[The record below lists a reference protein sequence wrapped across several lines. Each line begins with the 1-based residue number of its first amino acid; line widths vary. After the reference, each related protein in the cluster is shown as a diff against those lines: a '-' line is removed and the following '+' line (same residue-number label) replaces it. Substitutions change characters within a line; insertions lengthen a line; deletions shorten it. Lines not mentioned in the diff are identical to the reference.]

1 MAVLSVLR
9 QKRMTRIFAAALVL
23 GATLITLPAGALDL
37 TDCRI
42 SAGPGAP
49 SIAARCGE
57 LERPL
62 NPDDA
67 GAGTITLKVA
77 VVAALS
83 LEPAADAF
91 VPIAG
96 GPGASSIEFYAGW
109 SRAFERVRQERDI
122 LLVDQRGTGESA
134 PMACNT
140 DDEVVEGAFSIE
152 ETLRAMQECLEALPH
167 DPRFFTT
174 SVAVRDL
181 EAVREALGYGA
192 LNLYGVSYGTRVA
205 QHYAR
210 RYPYTTRSV
219 IIDGVVPPQL
229 PLGPEIATE
238 SQRALDRVLD
248 RCAADPA
255 CNERFP
261 DLHDGF
267 RRLRDTLA
275 AGSVPVTIAN
285 PVTGETETFEFGE
298 SHMAAAIRLLLYSA
312 RTIALLPLVISEA
325 ADGNYAPLAAQFRM
339 AAQSMA
345 DALNIGMH
353 NAVMCTEDA
362 PFIDHGAVDRS
373 ALEASYLGAAQLDA
387 IEAMCSIWPQG
398 PMDED
403 LHMPLTTDIP
413 VLLLSGDADPITPP
427 RYANLAAVD
436 LERAWLLT
444 GVNQGHG
451 LGPVGCMPRIVGAFV
466 ESTSLQD
473 GDTDCMDDNFVMPF
487 FLDYSGP
494 TP

>member
-1 MAVLSVLR
+1 MAVLSELL
-9 QKRMTRIFAAALVL
+9 QKRMSRILAAALVL
-23 GATLITLPAGALDL
+23 GAALHSLPAGALDL
-37 TDCRI
+37 SDCRI

-62 NPDDA
+62 NPDDPE
-67 GAGTITLKVA
+67 AGTITLKVA

-83 LEPAADAF
+83 LEPETDAF

-96 GPGASSIEFYAGW
+96 GPGGSSIVFYAGW
-109 SRAFERVRQERDI
+109 AHAFERVRQERDI

-134 PMACNT
+134 PMTCDT
-140 DDEVVEGAFSIE
+140 DDDVVEGLFSID
-152 ETLRAMQECLEALPH
+152 ETRRVMEECLEALPF

-181 EAVREALGYGA
+181 EAVREALGYSA
-192 LNLYGVSYGTRVA
+192 LNLYGSSYGTRVA

-210 RYPYTTRSV
+210 RYPDSTRTV

-238 SQRALDRVLD
+238 SQRAMDRVLD
-248 RCAADPA
+248 RCSSDPD
-255 CNERFP
+255 CSDRFP
-261 DLHDGF
+261 AIHEDF
-267 RRLRDTLA
+267 QRLRATLA
-275 AGSVPVTIAN
+275 AGPVTVAASN
-285 PVTGETETFEFGE
+285 PATGKQESLDFGE
-298 SHMAAAIRLLLYSA
+298 MHMAVAIRLLLYGA
-312 RTIALLPLVISEA
+312 RSIALIPLVINEA
-325 ADGNYAPLAAQFRM
+325 ANGNYGPLAAQYQM
-339 AAQSMA
+339 TMQSMS
-345 DALNIGMH
+345 DALSIGMH
-353 NAVMCTEDA
+353 NSVMCTEDA
-362 PFIDHGAVDRS
+362 PYIDYDAIDRE
-373 ALEASYLGAAQLDA
+373 AIEASYLGPAQIDA

-398 PMDED
+398 PIDDD
-403 LHMPLTTDIP
+403 LHTPLATDIP

-436 LERAWLLT
+436 LEKAWLLT

-451 LGPVGCMPRIVGAFV
+451 LGPVGCMPRIVGKFV
-466 ESTSLQD
+466 DSALLED

>member
-1 MAVLSVLR
+1 M
-9 QKRMTRIFAAALVL
+9 RMTRILAAALVM
-23 GATLITLPAGALDL
+23 GGTLFAFQARALEL
-37 TDCRI
+37 ADCRI

-49 SIAARCGE
+49 GIGARCGDF
-57 LERPL
+57 ERPL
-62 NPDDA
+62 DPDDP
-67 GAGTITLKVA
+67 GAGTISLRVA
-77 VVAALS
+77 VVPALS

-96 GPGASSIEFYAGW
+96 GPGASSISFYAGW
-109 SRAFERVRQERDI
+109 APAFARVRQERDI
-122 LLVDQRGTGESA
+122 LLIDQRGTGESA
-134 PMACNT
+134 PMTCEI
-140 DDEVVEGAFSIE
+140 DDDIVEGAFSVE
-152 ETLRAMQECLEALPH
+152 DTLRATQDCLDALPY

-181 EAVREALGYGA
+181 EAVRQALGYDS

-210 RYPYTTRSV
+210 RFPASTRTV

-238 SQRALDRVLD
+238 SQRALDRVLQ
-248 RCAADPA
+248 RCAEDPA

-261 DLHDGF
+261 SIQDDF

-275 AGSVPVTIAN
+275 AGPVAVEIAN
-285 PVTGETETFEFGE
+285 PVTGATEPLAFGE
-298 SHMAAAIRLLLYSA
+298 SHMAAAIRLLLYNA

-325 ADGNYAPLAAQFRM
+325 ANGNYTPLAAQFQM
-339 AAQSMA
+339 AVESMTE
-345 DALNIGMH
+345 ALNIGMH

-362 PFIDHGAVDRS
+362 PFIDYGAIDRT
-373 ALEASYLGAAQLDA
+373 ALETSYLGAAQLDA
-387 IEAMCSIWPQG
+387 IETMCSIWPQG
-398 PMDED
+398 PLDDD
-403 LHMPLTTDIP
+403 LHTPLATDLP

-436 LERAWLLT
+436 LDRAWLLT

-451 LGPVGCMPRIVGAFV
+451 LGPVGCMPRIVAAFV
-466 ESTSLQD
+466 ESASLD
-473 GDTDCMDDNFVMPF
+473 GSDTDCMDENFAMPF

-494 TP
+494 AP